1 MGRKGV
7 VFYSN
12 SKIKSSEDNIKLKG
26 KSYFLNSKSLRLFNR
41 TYVTNIDQKILQG
54 KYLNRF
60 FIDDDL
66 PLNVID
72 L

>member
-54 KYLNRF
+54 KYLSRF